1 MKNLAFGIAL
11 SLSLAGCSSVI
22 NRIDPAEPV
31 LVTPAASE
39 FATLAPPSG
48 GPMVAAIYGFEDK
61 TGQRKPSDRL
71 AHISTAVTQG
81 AEVWVIK
88 ALQEVGAGQW
98 FKVVERVGLENLSRE
113 RQIIRQTR
121 ESVNDP
127 TPVAPMM
134 FAGVLI
140 EGAVVG
146 YDSNTLTGGIG
157 ARYLGVGPSTQYR
170 EDVVTV
176 TMRAVSV
183 QTGEVLVSVAT
194 TKTIVSTST
203 SIGVFKFIETGTENV
218 EAEIGNSQNEP
229 VNYAVRVAIEQAVVE
244 MIKEG
249 AVKGFWAFKE

>member
-1 MKNLAFGIAL
+1 MKILFGLITFLFL
-11 SLSLAGCSSVI
+11 SSCTSVI
-22 NRIDPAEPV
+22 DRIVPSDPEVVKPIV
-31 LVTPAASE
+31 KE
-39 FATLAPPSG
+39 FNNLAPPRD
-48 GPMVAAIYGFEDK
+48 GPIVVAVYGFEDK

-88 ALQEVGAGQW
+88 ALQEVGNGKW

-146 YDSNTLTGGIG
+146 YDSNTLTGGAG

-203 SIGVFKFIETGTENV
+203 NLGIFKFIEMGTENV
-218 EAEIGNSQNEP
+218 EFEVGNSQNEP
-229 VNYAVRVAIEQAVVE
+229 VNYAVRMAIEQAVVE
-244 MIKEG
+244 IIKEG
-249 AVKGFWAFKE
+249 ATKKYWAFKR